1 MKIKNTFLIMSI
13 MVAAAAA
20 NFQNAQACTGITLTT
35 TSGAIVPARTIEWAG
50 GDIGSLYQIVPRGY
64 VQRSLVP
71 GGDRRGMT
79 FKARYGYVGLAVAQP
94 EYVVDGMNE
103 AGLVAGLFYF
113 PGYGSYEPYDEHN
126 RSTTINDFQLVSW
139 ILSRFATVDEV
150 RQAIAEVHVVAV
162 DPRSSTVHWRVVE
175 PSGKQIVIEIVD
187 GQARV
192 YDNPIGVL
200 TNSPGFEW
208 HLTNLNN
215 YVNLQ
220 PGKVQTNRLGN
231 VEMNAFGGGSGMH
244 GLPGDFTP
252 PSRFVRAAMFQAT
265 APRLDD
271 SQATVMQAF
280 HILNNF
286 DIPVGIQFATGE
298 AVPDVPSATQWTVAS
313 DISQRKIYYRTMYN
327 SNVRC
332 ISLADIDF
340 GKVSHQYAPL
350 DPTKH
355 HPVENVKIK

>member
-126 RSTTINDFQLVSW
+126 RSTTISDFQLVSW

-175 PSGKQIVIEIVD
+175 PSGKQIVIEIID

-220 PGKVQTNRLGN
+220 PGKVENNRLGN
-231 VEMNAFGGGSGMH
+231 VEMSAFGGGSGMH

-265 APRLDD
+265 APRLAD

-286 DIPVGIQFATGE
+286 DIPIGLQFATDQE
-298 AVPDVPSATQWTVAS
+298 VPNVPSATQWTIVS

-327 SNVRC
+327 STVRC
-332 ISLADIDF
+332 ISLTDIDF
-340 GKVSHQYAPL
+340 AKVTYQYAPL

-355 HPVENVKIK
+355 QPVEHIRIK